1 MKISVSLMTGHK
13 IDSKRSLSDCKTP
26 MDVLRA
32 LEISPETVIVVR
44 KGKPIPV
51 DELLKEGDK
60 IHVIGVVTGG

>member
-1 MKISVSLMTGHK
+1 MTGHK

-26 MDVLRA
+26 MDVLA
-32 LEISPETVIVVR
+32 ELKTSPETVIVVR